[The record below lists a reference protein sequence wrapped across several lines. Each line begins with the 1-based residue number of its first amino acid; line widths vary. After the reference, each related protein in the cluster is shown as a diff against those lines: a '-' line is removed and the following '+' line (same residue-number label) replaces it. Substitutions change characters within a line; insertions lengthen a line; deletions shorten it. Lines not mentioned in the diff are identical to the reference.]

1 MIFGGTGKQAQHT
14 GTGRLPEIAAI
25 QKGVFQMKANKW
37 KSKVL
42 AAMLSV
48 SMLASLGVPSAA
60 AKVIKPTSSDT
71 ASQTVSK
78 DAAAKKVIKKDS
90 ERVGAEE
97 VMQETEEALSSE
109 KGSAAEGMKAYQLGN
124 MQFQA
129 PSGWTPIESDNFT
142 MVLSPF
148 EDESMVMIVMA
159 FDPAKLYGGS
169 DESNSSFYQAYA
181 FGLVSALAEQEG
193 TQSQSEISEA
203 LKESIRA
210 NGGEV
215 KDLSFIKGTDFP
227 GMKMTVAVNQAEA
240 EITFLCGK
248 KYDVMIMGS
257 WYTDEGAAKVN
268 SITGKI
274 TASVRTVK

>member
-1 MIFGGTGKQAQHT
+1 MIFGGSENRRSVPEQGACLKL
-14 GTGRLPEIAAI
+14 LPKR
-25 QKGVFQMKANKW
+25 KGYFNMKANKW

-60 AKVIKPTSSDT
+60 AKVIKPTSSET

-90 ERVGAEE
+90 ERLGAEE
-97 VMQETEEALSSE
+97 IMQETEEALSSE
-109 KGSAAEGMKAYQLGN
+109 KGSAADGMKAYQLGN
-124 MQFQA
+124 MQFQT
-129 PSGWTPIESDNFT
+129 PSGWTPIESDSVT

-159 FDPAKLYGGS
+159 FDPVKLYGQ
-169 DESNSSFYQAYA
+169 SNQPANSLYQAYA
-181 FGLVSALAEQEG
+181 FGLVSALAEQED

-227 GMKMTVAVNQAEA
+227 GMKMTITVNQAEA

-248 KYDVMIMGS
+248 KYDVMIMGTS
-257 WYTDEGAAKVN
+257 NTEEGTAKANSIAAK
-268 SITGKI
+268 IA
-274 TASVRTVK
+274 ASVKTVK

>member
-1 MIFGGTGKQAQHT
+1 
-14 GTGRLPEIAAI
+14 
-25 QKGVFQMKANKW
+25 
-37 KSKVL
+37 
-42 AAMLSV
+42 
-48 SMLASLGVPSAA
+48 MLASFGVPSAA
-60 AKVIKPTSSDT
+60 AKVIKPTSSET

-90 ERVGAEE
+90 ERLGAEE
-97 VMQETEEALSSE
+97 IMQETEEALSSE
-109 KGSAAEGMKAYQLGN
+109 KGSAADGMKAYQLGN
-124 MQFQA
+124 MQFQT
-129 PSGWTPIESDNFT
+129 PSGWTPIESDSVT

-159 FDPAKLYGGS
+159 FDPVKLYGQ
-169 DESNSSFYQAYA
+169 SNQPANSLYQAYA
-181 FGLVSALAEQEG
+181 FGLVSALAEQED

-227 GMKMTVAVNQAEA
+227 GMKMTITVNQAEA

-248 KYDVMIMGS
+248 KYDVMIMGTS
-257 WYTDEGAAKVN
+257 NTEEGTAKANSIAAK
-268 SITGKI
+268 IA
-274 TASVRTVK
+274 ASVKTVK